1 MPDYSFLPTALF
13 KLVHN
18 YISDKSFYK
27 TRKCDFFVIPAFSSR
42 QQQQRPR
49 TALATMRVSGPAK
62 DPEFAVTPRVS
73 PERRGR
79 ELPSISN
86 TVVISSMDWNKIREA
101 ARALTKEEQ
110 NQLLSES
117 EGRPSP
123 KSPWAVRRA
132 IALPQKTEVEA
143 LEEKEDLK
151 EQGAIL
157 ERAQR
162 LREEGAEEV
171 RKLNELI
178 LSAKCNAVL
187 DSQVAE
193 KERRLAEMAE
203 ADRHQEEELEEERRR
218 AESMAAAR
226 DNGINKFYKE
236 YRNQLQQQLDEV
248 EAERLRERER
258 KDQEALQRKREEEV
272 AREEDRKARER
283 KVKLKLEM
291 QVGNIEIG

>member
-1 MPDYSFLPTALF
+1 
-13 KLVHN
+13 
-18 YISDKSFYK
+18 
-27 TRKCDFFVIPAFSSR
+27 
-42 QQQQRPR
+42 
-49 TALATMRVSGPAK
+49 MRVTGPAK

-73 PERRGR
+73 PERIRGR
-79 ELPSISN
+79 DLPSINN

-101 ARALTKEEQ
+101 ARALSKEEQ
-110 NQLLSES
+110 NQLLLSES
-117 EGRPSP
+117 GEGRPSP

-132 IALPQKTEVEA
+132 VALPQKTDVEPA

-203 ADRHQEEELEEERRR
+203 ADRHQEEEVEEERRR

-248 EAERLRERER
+248 EAERVRERER
-258 KDQEALQRKREEEV
+258 KEQEALHR
-272 AREEDRKARER
+272 
-283 KVKLKLEM
+283 
-291 QVGNIEIG
+291 

>member
-1 MPDYSFLPTALF
+1 
-13 KLVHN
+13 
-18 YISDKSFYK
+18 
-27 TRKCDFFVIPAFSSR
+27 
-42 QQQQRPR
+42 
-49 TALATMRVSGPAK
+49 MRVTGPAK

-79 ELPSISN
+79 ELPSINN

-132 IALPQKTEVEA
+132 VALPQKTEVEA

-258 KDQEALQRKREEEV
+258 KEQEALQRRREEV
-272 AREEDRKARER
+272 AAREEDRKARER

-291 QVGNIEIG
+291 QVGRMVDADDSEHQHSGKIYKI

>member
-1 MPDYSFLPTALF
+1 
-13 KLVHN
+13 
-18 YISDKSFYK
+18 
-27 TRKCDFFVIPAFSSR
+27 
-42 QQQQRPR
+42 
-49 TALATMRVSGPAK
+49 MRVTGPAK
-62 DPEFAVTPRVS
+62 DPEFSSVTPRVS
-73 PERRGR
+73 PERRGGR
-79 ELPSISN
+79 ELPSINN

-132 IALPQKTEVEA
+132 IALPQKTEVEV

-226 DNGINKFYKE
+226 ENGMNKFYKE

-258 KDQEALQRKREEEV
+258 KEQEALQRRREEV
-272 AREEDRKARER
+272 AAREEDRKARER

-291 QVGNIEIG
+291 QVGITW

>member
-1 MPDYSFLPTALF
+1 MDETLFGEPLSRQLLNRSKSMEAISGGGEVEQAAPLPPPLR
-13 KLVHN
+13 VQH
-18 YISDKSFYK
+18 
-27 TRKCDFFVIPAFSSR
+27 

-49 TALATMRVSGPAK
+49 TALATMRVTGPAR

-79 ELPSISN
+79 ELPSIGN
-86 TVVISSMDWNKIREA
+86 TVVISSMDWTKIREA
-101 ARALTKEEQ
+101 ARALTKDEQ
-110 NQLLSES
+110 NQLLAES
-117 EGRPSP
+117 DPGRPCP

-132 IALPQKTEVEA
+132 VALPQKTEVEA
-143 LEEKEDLK
+143 MEEKEDLK

-187 DSQVAE
+187 DNQVAE

-203 ADRHQEEELEEERRR
+203 ADRHQEEELEEERRK

-248 EAERLRERER
+248 EAERLREREKKEQVIVN
-258 KDQEALQRKREEEV
+258 KDISSINDV
-272 AREEDRKARER
+272 S
-283 KVKLKLEM
+283 
-291 QVGNIEIG
+291 IFFPSSW